1 MTLTD
6 PIEYLL
12 PIISV
17 DNFKVVEYN
26 DAFCKLTG
34 FSDEQ
39 LLGSE
44 INDYIQLLPTSAKES
59 KLSLTALIEQVGSN
73 SEIDATVL
81 TQHYFPL
88 PVRLKL
94 LKSDQPSSTTK
105 IVLQSFLNKSIDP
118 ITKLPNGW
126 AMRCHAEH
134 ILADNQQCSSLS
146 LIVLSVD
153 NFSTINFRYGFE
165 IGDMYLSKLGE
176 ILVATAGEAV
186 IVARYSNAK
195 FGILFNRSKQ
205 TSVTDF
211 NAQIDKLI
219 NQLMLLSYKPL
230 AVTKEIAIKKSFS
243 IGISSQNA
251 DLSHYHPLEIAAE
264 TAMQQAKKLGKS
276 SVVFS
281 KLDTSQKLIDKKLI
295 IDELPNAL
303 RQNQIELHYQPQ
315 YEISS
320 EKLVGFEALSR
331 WNHPSLGPLSPQMFT
346 TIAEEIGLH
355 LEFDIWVFK
364 RVRQQLNKWLEHGF
378 SVPKIAVNVSFKT
391 AEMPEF
397 IDRLAIIFKNQ
408 SYLMQSI
415 EIEITETAAINNE
428 FSLKTNIT
436 KLREL
441 GFSIAVDDFGT
452 GYSSLKL
459 VRTYHRYFD
468 KLKLDKSLI
477 DPICDSDMD
486 REFVGKLIDLGRIL
500 QLKVL
505 AEGVESQ
512 AQLVNLKSLGCH
524 FVQGYYFAKALPITE
539 VETLL
544 SSTNS

>member
-1 MTLTD
+1 M
-6 PIEYLL
+6 
-12 PIISV
+12 
-17 DNFKVVEYN
+17 
-26 DAFCKLTG
+26 
-34 FSDEQ
+34 
-39 LLGSE
+39 
-44 INDYIQLLPTSAKES
+44 
-59 KLSLTALIEQVGSN
+59 
-73 SEIDATVL
+73 
-81 TQHYFPL
+81 
-88 PVRLKL
+88 
-94 LKSDQPSSTTK
+94 
-105 IVLQSFLNKSIDP
+105 
-118 ITKLPNGW
+118 
-126 AMRCHAEH
+126 
-134 ILADNQQCSSLS
+134 
-146 LIVLSVD
+146 
-153 NFSTINFRYGFE
+153 
-165 IGDMYLSKLGE
+165 
-176 ILVATAGEAV
+176 
-186 IVARYSNAK
+186 
-195 FGILFNRSKQ
+195 
-205 TSVTDF
+205 
-211 NAQIDKLI
+211 
-219 NQLMLLSYKPL
+219 
-230 AVTKEIAIKKSFS
+230 
-243 IGISSQNA
+243 
-251 DLSHYHPLEIAAE
+251 
-264 TAMQQAKKLGKS
+264 
-276 SVVFS
+276 
-281 KLDTSQKLIDKKLI
+281 I